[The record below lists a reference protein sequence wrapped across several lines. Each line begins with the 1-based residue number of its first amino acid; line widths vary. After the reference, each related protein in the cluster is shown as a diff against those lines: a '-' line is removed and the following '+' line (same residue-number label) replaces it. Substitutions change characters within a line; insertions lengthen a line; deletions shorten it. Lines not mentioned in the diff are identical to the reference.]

1 MLASASAPALA
12 EVTRV
17 AAAAADSVDRES
29 RFPAEAIAALK
40 EAKLLSCSLPVS
52 CGGQSYGITELAAI
66 ARAMG
71 AACSSAGMVFAM
83 HHTQALSLARH
94 GSSGAVA
101 KVTREIAS
109 NESLLASATTEITT
123 GGDVGSSTCAIVL
136 DGDEVMLEK
145 NAPVIS
151 YGKYADFICATA
163 RRGQNASRASTS

>member
-1 MLASASAPALA
+1 MVDILQPQLRPRSPWMVVGTIYWLSALLQRQSKGMGMNNGGTSSMLASASAPALA

-83 HHTQALSLARH
+83 
-94 GSSGAVA
+94 
-101 KVTREIAS
+101 
-109 NESLLASATTEITT
+109 
-123 GGDVGSSTCAIVL
+123 
-136 DGDEVMLEK
+136 
-145 NAPVIS
+145 
-151 YGKYADFICATA
+151 
-163 RRGQNASRASTS
+163 